1 MAEEAGQILEAH
13 ILASLV
19 PTTEVSV
26 KHPKIFV
33 TMTNLHISTYS
44 LSATLYNFGQAFQTT
59 VSGFNLDTCSK
70 PLTFSHNS
78 AVDGSRPWP
87 SNVSS

>member
-33 TMTNLHISTYS
+33 TNGQNLHISTYS
-44 LSATLYNFGQAFQTT
+44 LSAT
-59 VSGFNLDTCSK
+59 
-70 PLTFSHNS
+70 PLQL
-78 AVDGSRPWP
+78 RPSI
-87 SNVSS
+87 SNYCKRV